1 MVSTM
6 PSLFILIVT
15 ITYTFLV
22 NRSAHLLPHTPVWP
36 GQCIHTSGNFVCLIP
51 TVKYGHFELYA
62 TDWEPV
68 TRLLWWCQCG
78 TSQPIVITT
87 TSILMLDVVDIKVLL
102 RSASL
107 PRFWLTNPTWSV
119 SIFMLD
125 VVDIKSPLCSVT
137 RLPQFWLRNPL
148 PPQKNSHCLCDASLM
163 HLGY

>member
-1 MVSTM
+1 MVITM
-6 PSLFILIVT
+6 PPLFILIVT
-15 ITYTFLV
+15 ITYTFVV

-36 GQCIHTSGNFVCLIP
+36 GQCIHTSGNFVCLVP

-62 TDWEPV
+62 TQTENQSLDCFGDASVAPH
-68 TRLLWWCQCG
+68 
-78 TSQPIVITT
+78 TT